1 MNVVD
6 NLSFSISACTRQPRA
21 NEQDGKDYYFFT
33 EERFKELMA
42 EEAFLEWEM
51 VYEGK
56 YYGTLR
62 SERDRIWNTGETPL
76 FDIDVQGAVNL
87 QQQFEDN
94 SLSIF
99 IQPPSIQELQRRLES
114 RGTETDE
121 SVAERV
127 SKAVSEQEFA
137 SKFDTVIIND
147 DLEEAT
153 EKLIHI
159 VKDFLS
165 E

>member
-62 SERDRIWNTGETPL
+62 SELDRIWNTGETPL

>member
-21 NEQDGKDYYFFT
+21 NEQEGKDYYFFT

-62 SERDRIWNTGETPL
+62 SELDRIWDTGETPL

-121 SVAERV
+121 SIAERV

>member
-21 NEQDGKDYYFFT
+21 NEQDGKDYYFLT

-62 SERDRIWNTGETPL
+62 SELDRIWDTGETPL

-99 IQPPSIQELQRRLES
+99 IQPPSIQELQRRLEN
-114 RGTETDE
+114 RGSETDE
-121 SVAERV
+121 SIAERV

>member
-62 SERDRIWNTGETPL
+62 SELDRIWDTGETPL

-121 SVAERV
+121 SIAERV

>member
-21 NEQDGKDYYFFT
+21 NEQDGKDYYFLT

-62 SERDRIWNTGETPL
+62 SELDRIWDTGETPL

>member
-21 NEQDGKDYYFFT
+21 NEQDGKDYYFLT

-62 SERDRIWNTGETPL
+62 SELDRIWNTGETPL

-99 IQPPSIQELQRRLES
+99 IQPPSIQELQRRLEN
-114 RGTETDE
+114 RGSETDE
-121 SVAERV
+121 SIAERV

>member
-1 MNVVD
+1 MIVVD

-21 NEQDGKDYYFFT
+21 NEQDGKDYYFLT

-62 SERDRIWNTGETPL
+62 SELDRIWDKGETPL

-99 IQPPSIQELQRRLES
+99 IQPPSIQELQRRLEN
-114 RGTETDE
+114 RGSETDE
-121 SVAERV
+121 SIAERV